1 LYYAHFGLT
10 RPPFKITPDTD
21 FFFEGGSR
29 GEVLGALLYA
39 ISQGE
44 GIVKVTGEVGS
55 GKTMLCRVLQQR
67 LGSTVDMI
75 YLANPNISP
84 DEILRAIGFE
94 LQIHQAREAPR
105 VELIHLLQN
114 YLVARHA
121 DGRRVVLFIEESQGM
136 PLESLE
142 EIRLLSNLETEQEK
156 LLQIILFGQPELN
169 ENLQKAH
176 IRQLRERI
184 THSFNLAPLNRSEI
198 GEYIG
203 FRLRTAGYRGPALFP
218 PKIVDQIAQASEG
231 LTRRVNIIADKALLA
246 AYAENTHTITA
257 GHVRKAIAD
266 SEFSR
271 RPTNKTTARGPRRPA
286 LVALIVA
293 GAALAGWL
301 IYDHFAARPAGPSSP
316 VQSVTRPL
324 AAAPAPAAVPQPEAA
339 PPSRP
344 ALRLDTDLPAPPAA
358 AAPAPAPVAKSAPQ
372 AIAPPAAPVPTPK
385 TVQEPA
391 PTKRADPP
399 LKPAT
404 VDHDQ
409 GGLSLDALDETMSR
423 RMRATGP
430 WLASHQG
437 AGYTIQ
443 LLGAAD
449 RPYLRQYLKN
459 LPKSIDSESIFVYR
473 KSAEARPSLTV
484 IRGSYASPA
493 EAAEAIEALP
503 PEMRRFQPF
512 LRSLRTVRTEFE
524 SVARVDS
531 SSDVQ
536 PADTVGNAAER

>member
-1 LYYAHFGLT
+1 LYYAAFGLS

-75 YLANPNISP
+75 YLANPNVSP
-84 DEILRAIGFE
+84 DEILRAIAFE
-94 LQIHQAREAPR
+94 LQLGQARETPR
-105 VELIHLLQN
+105 VELIHILQN
-114 YLVARHA
+114 YLVARHGE
-121 DGRRVVLFIEESQGM
+121 GRRVVLFIEESQGM
-136 PLESLE
+136 PLETLE
-142 EIRLLSNLETEQEK
+142 EVRLLSNLETEQEK

-184 THSFNLAPLNRSEI
+184 THSFHLAPLNRNEI
-198 GEYIG
+198 AEYIG
-203 FRLRTAGYRGPALFP
+203 FRLRTAGYRGPALFA
-218 PKIVDQIAQASEG
+218 PKIIDQIAQASEG

-257 GHVRKAIAD
+257 AHVRKAIAD

-271 RPTNKTTARGPRRPA
+271 QPATRASPQGGRRLA
-286 LVALIVA
+286 LVGLLVA
-293 GAALAGWL
+293 GAAVAGWL
-301 IYDHFAARPAGPSSP
+301 IYDHFTGQVSVPPIA
-316 VQSVTRPL
+316 VQPVTRPI
-324 AAAPAPAAVPQPEAA
+324 AAAPAPVVPG
-339 PPSRP
+339 
-344 ALRLDTDLPAPPAA
+344 LRLDTELPDAPV
-358 AAPAPAPVAKSAPQ
+358 PAPAPQPGATN
-372 AIAPPAAPVPTPK
+372 PPAARPPASVAPTPAAAPMPMAK
-385 TVQEPA
+385 PAEVPVARPPA
-391 PTKRADPP
+391 PASPKPVT
-399 LKPAT
+399 PAT
-404 VDHDQ
+404 APVTPPPTA
-409 GGLSLDALDETMSR
+409 DALDDTMR
-423 RMRATGP
+423 RRTRATGP
-430 WLASHQG
+430 WLAAHPE

-449 RPYLRQYLKN
+449 HAYLRQYLKN

-484 IRGSYASPA
+484 IRGLYASPA
-493 EAAEAIEALP
+493 EAADAIEALP
-503 PEMRRFQPF
+503 QELRRFQPF
-512 LRSLRTVRTEFE
+512 LRNLRTVRAEFE
-524 SVARVDS
+524 SVARIDS
-531 SSDVQ
+531 STDVR
-536 PADTVGNAAER
+536 PADTVGNATER

>member
-1 LYYAHFGLT
+1 MYYAAFGLS

-75 YLANPNISP
+75 YLANPNVSP
-84 DEILRAIGFE
+84 DEILRAIAFE
-94 LQIHQAREAPR
+94 LQIPQARETPR
-105 VELIHLLQN
+105 VELIHTLQN
-114 YLVARHA
+114 YLVARHGE
-121 DGRRVVLFIEESQGM
+121 GRRVVLFVEESQGM
-136 PLESLE
+136 PLETLE
-142 EIRLLSNLETEQEK
+142 EVRLLSNLETEQEK

-184 THSFNLAPLNRSEI
+184 THSFHLAPLNRTEI
-198 GEYIG
+198 AEYIG
-203 FRLRTAGYRGPALFP
+203 FRLRTAGYRGPALFSP
-218 PKIVDQIAQASEG
+218 RIIDQIAQASEG

-257 GHVRKAIAD
+257 AHVRKAIAD

-271 RPTNKTTARGPRRPA
+271 QPSQRPWIQGKRRVA
-286 LVALIVA
+286 LVGLVVA
-293 GAALAGWL
+293 GAAVAGWL
-301 IYDHFAARPAGPSSP
+301 IYDHFAGRMTAPAIA
-316 VQSVTRPL
+316 VQPVTRPI
-324 AAAPAPAAVPQPEAA
+324 AI
-339 PPSRP
+339 
-344 ALRLDTDLPAPPAA
+344 
-358 AAPAPAPVAKSAPQ
+358 APAPVATGLRLDTELPEPPATETQ
-372 AIAPPAAPVPTPK
+372 APPATAPPPSAEAAPPEATAPRPVAKAATAPVA
-385 TVQEPA
+385 EPPRPA
-391 PTKRADPP
+391 LARSEV
-399 LKPAT
+399 PAT
-404 VDHDQ
+404 AQVTAPPTV
-409 GGLSLDALDETMSR
+409 DALDDTMR
-423 RMRATGP
+423 RRTRATGP
-430 WLASHQG
+430 WLAAHPE

-449 RPYLRQYLKN
+449 HAYLRQYLKN

-473 KSAEARPSLTV
+473 KSAESRPSLTV
-484 IRGSYASPA
+484 VRGLYASPA

-503 PEMRRFQPF
+503 QELRRFQPF
-512 LRSLRTVRTEFE
+512 LRNLRTVRAEFE
-524 SVARVDS
+524 SVARIDS
-531 SSDVQ
+531 STDVR
-536 PADTVGNAAER
+536 PADTVGNATER